1 MESEIFHITKTIKRF
16 VMIETNFNLEQ
27 DLEKLN
33 LTPVQKEEIKFLLK
47 TYLDE
52 MNYWKTKHESLQ
64 KKIQNIVCY

>member
-1 MESEIFHITKTIKRF
+1 
-16 VMIETNFNLEQ
+16 MIETNFNLEQ

-33 LTPVQKEEIKFLLK
+33 LPPIQKEEIKFLLK

-64 KKIQNIVCY
+64 KKIQSIVCY